1 VAPSAAAPET
11 PGAPTA
17 RPAVLPPGSELRGLS
32 TIETVVDDLTAP
44 ASACG
49 LDQAKIKTSLV
60 GILTGAGFKPQQYG
74 QEDADLLVSVVTS
87 RLPDG
92 TCVSRYDASLVSHA
106 DANFLYLKG
115 TVAAVEVQL
124 LHEGG
129 IAGGSPAAHASAV
142 MDALAKSVNRFVSRL
157 RAANK

>member
-1 VAPSAAAPET
+1 
-11 PGAPTA
+11 
-17 RPAVLPPGSELRGLS
+17 
-32 TIETVVDDLTAP
+32 
-44 ASACG
+44 
-49 LDQAKIKTSLV
+49 V
-60 GILTGAGFKPQQYG
+60 GILTAAGFKAQQYG

-92 TCVSRYDASLVSHA
+92 TCVSRYDSSLVSHA

-129 IAGGSPAAHASAV
+129 MAGGSPAAHASAV
-142 MDALAKSVNRFVSRL
+142 MDALAKSVNRFVARL